1 MNSYIKNFK
10 LLLIFLLAFLNLI
23 TNGQNLNR
31 HIKSDENHYIYQIEN
46 LLKKGDKNGL
56 YELALYFDSKKELIE
71 KFAYNHICA
80 YTEAHVALRI
90 LKLTTIFTESEI
102 IPDSINS
109 SKMFLDFLDKNFK
122 NIHFS
127 EYAKAFYITPLE
139 SRNVKALFREIS
151 ENKQIN
157 LDKEFPNNLKKIDN
171 KEIELLIKNKNPKVL
186 LVLAS
191 ELYKKRDFLNMIN
204 HFEKNVM
211 EYVNILQHLTHF
223 EIGVDG
229 KLFRKGITWHFEE
242 EFYSNATLN
251 VLCYFAAN
259 YSQFKWNDK
268 KGIFENPGIEIKSI
282 HNEKKLFELLYS
294 KNDYIAMDAFIKLT
308 ECDPIK
314 VKELADEYDLL
325 SARTNCSI
333 PMFPFRFLIQLT
345 KLTEYCRINNI
356 DYIGNHILLYN
367 VNKLKTHLTFKER
380 RTIEDN
386 LIQNL
391 TLDEIT
397 ALEYW
402 SLIYSQSQ
410 TLSYSASR
418 ILDIF
423 YSRNWNN
430 LISNKRHLDL
440 YLKKSV
446 LFDQLGTHGSCNNY
460 LMKFSMTPA
469 QIELFQNYYSED
481 EDIQKQILKIK
492 NDKKQQNA
500 FDENKSHFNE
510 SNYDTT
516 VTDFENQ
523 LKQLTRIKP
532 SSYENDRKISTILS
546 TINYDQIPLVFDL
559 IEEFKFYRQ
568 DFKYSFMERDFGF
581 EWIGD
586 FNDKNTRK
594 EFLDVHKKSTE
605 YQLYAYYLDKEGVD
619 YKTIEN
625 LLDYDKIYDLIKYDV
640 VYPLTGMSKNDNE
653 VYALIKLL
661 EITFKTPLGFPR
673 KLCNSDN
680 MWACDA
686 SERAN
691 AWMMYLKNNNLL
703 KKEHNE
709 PVSFSVE

>member
-10 LLLIFLLAFLNLI
+10 LLLIFLLAFLNLT
-23 TNGQNLNR
+23 TNGQNLNH

-71 KFAYNHICA
+71 RFAYNHICA
-80 YTEAHVALRI
+80 YTEAHVAMRI
-90 LKLTTIFTESEI
+90 LELTTIFTESEI
-102 IPDSINS
+102 VLDSITS
-109 SKMFLDFLDKNFK
+109 SKFFLDFLDKNFE

-127 EYAKAFYITPLE
+127 EYAKAFYITPIE

-151 ENKQIN
+151 ENKQKD
-157 LDKEFPNNLKKIDN
+157 LEKEFNHNLKKIDN
-171 KEIELLIKNKNPKVL
+171 RAIDILIENKDPKVL
-186 LVLAS
+186 LLIAS
-191 ELYKKRDFLNMIN
+191 ELYKKRDFLNKILP
-204 HFEKNVM
+204 FEKNVM
-211 EYVNILQHLTHF
+211 EYVNMLKHLTHF

-268 KGIFENPGIEIKSI
+268 KGIFENPGIKNIPI

-325 SARTNCSI
+325 SARTNYSI
-333 PMFPFRFLIQLT
+333 PLFPLRFLIQLT

-367 VNKLKTHLTFKER
+367 ISKLKTHLTFKER
-380 RTIEDN
+380 RTIEEY

-410 TLSYSASR
+410 SLSYSAAR

-423 YSRNWNN
+423 YSKNWNY
-430 LISNKRHLDL
+430 LISNKKQLDF
-440 YLKKSV
+440 YLKKADM
-446 LFDQLGTHGSCNNY
+446 FKKLGINGCCNNY
-460 LMKFSMTPA
+460 LIKFDNKPS
-469 QIELFQNYYSED
+469 QIN
-481 EDIQKQILKIK
+481 
-492 NDKKQQNA
+492 
-500 FDENKSHFNE
+500 ENKSHFGK
-510 SNYDTT
+510 SNYDTII
-516 VTDFENQ
+516 TDFENQ

-532 SSYENDRKISTILS
+532 TSYENDRKISTILS

-559 IEEFKFYRQ
+559 IEEYKFYRQ

-586 FNDKNTRK
+586 FNDKNTRI

-605 YQLYAYYLDKEGVD
+605 YQLYVYYLDKEGID
-619 YKTIEN
+619 YKTIDNE
-625 LLDYDKIYDLIKYDV
+625 LDYDKIYDLIKYNV
-640 VYPLTGMSKNDNE
+640 VYPLTGMVKNDNE
-653 VYALIKLL
+653 VYTLIKLL
-661 EITFKTPLGFPR
+661 EITFKTTLGFPR

-680 MWACDA
+680 MWGCDA
-686 SERAN
+686 TERALV
-691 AWMMYLKNNNLL
+691 WMKFLKENKLL

-709 PVSFSVE
+709 PASFSVK